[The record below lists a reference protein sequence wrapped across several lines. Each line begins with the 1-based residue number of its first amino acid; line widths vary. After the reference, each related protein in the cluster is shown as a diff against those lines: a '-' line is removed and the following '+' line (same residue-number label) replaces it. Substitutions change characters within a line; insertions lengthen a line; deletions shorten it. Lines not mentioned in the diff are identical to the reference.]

1 VLRSIHA
8 NQTGHGG
15 TSLSMIEILVA
26 LYFRH
31 LRHAPDRPDDP
42 DRDRFILSKGHGAPA
57 LYATLAEA
65 GYLPHDELLTLRKL
79 GSRLQGHPSA
89 LALPGV
95 DACTGSLG
103 QGLSIGLGLAMAAE
117 RRAAPTRV
125 YCMLGD
131 GELQEGQNWE
141 AAMAASAYGVA
152 RLIAVVDRN
161 GLQGDGNTESVLALG
176 DLEAKWSAFGWH
188 AQTVDGHDFE
198 ALDGALT
205 AAIDDP
211 RPSVV
216 IAQTLKG
223 KGVSYME
230 GVVHW
235 HHHPVSDAEL
245 AIGLRDIDGGDERG

>member
-1 VLRSIHA
+1 MV
-8 NQTGHGG
+8 
-15 TSLSMIEILVA
+15 EVLVA

-31 LRHAPDRPDDP
+31 MRNDPRHPRDP
-42 DRDRFILSKGHGAPA
+42 ARDRFILSKGHGAPA

-65 GYLPHDELLTLRKL
+65 GYLAHDELLTLRTV

-89 LALPGV
+89 LTLPGI

-103 QGLSIGLGLAMAAE
+103 QGLSIGLGLAMALA
-117 RRAAPTRV
+117 RQGALSRV

-141 AAMAASAYGVA
+141 AAMAAAFYRVG

-161 GLQGDGNTESVLALG
+161 GLQGDGDTESVLALG
-176 DLEAKWSAFGWH
+176 ALEEKWAAFGWH
-188 AQTVDGHDFE
+188 VIVVPGHEFD
-198 ALDGALT
+198 ALDAALS
-205 AAIDDP
+205 AAAEDP

-216 IAQTLKG
+216 IAQTTKG
-223 KGVSYME
+223 RGVSYME

-235 HHHPVSDAEL
+235 HHHPVSDDEL
-245 AIGLRDIDGGDERG
+245 AIALDDILHVRAHA